1 MDKNLN
7 PQQIQDLLNDLDC
20 DENVNEDIFPDA
32 SSDLSDAESEIS
44 DHNTESEEEAE
55 NISENEDSSDIDEQ
69 SRNSNSFYGRNRYK
83 WSKVPP
89 SRSRVPAHNIII
101 HLPGL
106 RGPALVKNE
115 ISPLEAW
122 SCIFTED
129 MIELIL
135 QHTNEKITN
144 YSENY
149 TSNSVYTY
157 HVTREEILAFI
168 GLMFLTGIFKS
179 AREDARGIWS
189 TKTRG
194 RPIFR
199 TVMSL
204 NRFLFILSCLR
215 FDEQLT
221 REERKKTDRLALI
234 SELFNKFIK
243 NCITNYSCS
252 EYVTVDE
259 MLVPFRGRCI
269 FRTYMKS
276 KPAKYGLKIM
286 CLCDAKTHYLYNAFI
301 YSGKEQT
308 SRANTLLIP
317 TRNVLTLT
325 EPIYQ
330 TNRNV
335 TGDNWFSSIELV
347 DALKQKGLT
356 YVGTIRKNKREIP
369 LQFLPH
375 RSRPALSSIYGFQ
388 KDKTLVSFVPKKNN
402 SIALISSMH
411 HETVTNPETKKPEI
425 IEFYNSTK
433 GGVDALDQK
442 CAAYSVNR
450 RSQRWPTTI
459 FCAMLNISGVNSHV
473 LYCASN
479 PQKRMSRYKFLEELG
494 YALVTPHVMNRRSMT
509 NLSKELKDMIDKFLR
524 EVGVEL
530 PEDQPA
536 QGPSQ
541 NKRPKKSRCHLCP
554 RLKDSNT
561 PRVCSKCMKNVC
573 RNHSVDVIVCAK
585 CQEKY

>member
-269 FRTYMKS
+269 FR
-276 KPAKYGLKIM
+276 
-286 CLCDAKTHYLYNAFI
+286 
-301 YSGKEQT
+301 KEQT

-356 YVGTIRKNKREIP
+356 YVGTIR
-369 LQFLPH
+369 
-375 RSRPALSSIYGFQ
+375 
-388 KDKTLVSFVPKKNN
+388 
-402 SIALISSMH
+402 
-411 HETVTNPETKKPEI
+411 
-425 IEFYNSTK
+425 
-433 GGVDALDQK
+433 
-442 CAAYSVNR
+442 
-450 RSQRWPTTI
+450 
-459 FCAMLNISGVNSHV
+459 VNSHV